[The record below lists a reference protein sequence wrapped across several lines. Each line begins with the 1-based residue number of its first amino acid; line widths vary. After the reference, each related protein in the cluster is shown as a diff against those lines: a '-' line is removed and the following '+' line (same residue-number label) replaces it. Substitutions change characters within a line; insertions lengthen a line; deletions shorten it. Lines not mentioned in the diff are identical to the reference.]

1 MENIAITNSHVSATV
16 KYNREEGKHLAKGG
30 NGSRKTVP
38 LEDVCDTP
46 WKLNGTATIV
56 SYLVMA
62 MEVRGVVGAPF
73 QTMVLPQVI
82 ARAEFQP

>member
-1 MENIAITNSHVSATV
+1 MSANV
-16 KYNREEGKHLAKGG
+16 RSLMQKKVIFLHLAKSG
-30 NGSRKTVP
+30 NRSRKTVP

-46 WKLNGTATIV
+46 WKLNGCETII

-73 QTMVLPQVI
+73 QTIVLPQDI
-82 ARAEFQP
+82 AKAEFQP

>member
-1 MENIAITNSHVSATV
+1 M
-16 KYNREEGKHLAKGG
+16 KYNTIINREEGKHLAKSG
-30 NGSRKTVP
+30 NGSRQTVP

-46 WKLNGTATIV
+46 WIPSWKLDGSATLI

-73 QTMVLPQVI
+73 HTIVLPQDI

>member
-1 MENIAITNSHVSATV
+1 M
-16 KYNREEGKHLAKGG
+16 KYNTIINREEGKHLAKSG
-30 NGSRKTVP
+30 NGSRQTVP
-38 LEDVCDTP
+38 LEDVCNTP
-46 WKLNGTATIV
+46 WKLDGSATKI

-73 QTMVLPQVI
+73 HTIVLPQDI